1 MPLFLRFLLLSVDL
15 VFSLTPDFMFDWVI
29 AMKQNRTILTFA
41 AFFLMGQFLAASSL
55 CAMDGLG
62 RRAGFSGHVSAPNVG
77 SFQSFIQDENPPAAP
92 GRTSGFEGYLGHA
105 ESDGP
110 WPSTPRMD
118 ESYPATCSS
127 GGCYGFSSQHGYT
140 RMWASVDYMM
150 LWSKGRELP
159 PLASTD
165 ITQAGGF
172 PATIL
177 FGGES
182 IGEDLR
188 SAGRF
193 SLGFWLDPC
202 ERVGVGGRFLL
213 SETDQTSFNMASN
226 ANGLPV
232 LARPFFDTGLPPQG
246 PLDAVIISSPGQPAN
261 VGSISD
267 RATNDLMNL
276 DAYLRVL
283 LYEFDNRRLDL
294 LVGYQYSEIRDRLR
308 LTSASGPGSIPRPF
322 TMFDAFDA
330 KNTFHGGVVGL
341 QGEYNLGRL
350 SLSMLS
356 KLGVGNMNQRVQIGG
371 NSSVDQPPFTCPGG
385 MLAQPV
391 DANGGN
397 MGTYRDDVLSIV
409 PEVEVKLL
417 YEVTRGLELS
427 LGYSF
432 VYWTDVALAG
442 DQIDTTTYNGYD
454 WPQVDRNQFFG
465 GSGNSPNFTG
475 IHDAGFWAQGLTFGV
490 TLKR

>member
-1 MPLFLRFLLLSVDL
+1 MSVDL

-41 AFFLMGQFLAASSL
+41 AIFLMGQFLAASSL
-55 CAMDGLG
+55 RAMDGSG
-62 RRAGFSGHVSAPNVG
+62 RSAGFSGHVSAPASG
-77 SFQSFIQDENPPAAP
+77 HFQSFIQDESPPPQPAAAP
-92 GRTSGFEGYLGHA
+92 GFEGYVGHA
-105 ESDGP
+105 ASDGP
-110 WPSTPRMD
+110 WPSMPRMD

-127 GGCYGFSSQHGYT
+127 GGCYGFGSHDGYN

-159 PLASTD
+159 PLASTNP
-165 ITQAGGF
+165 AEVGRGF
-172 PATIL
+172 PGTIL

-261 VGSISD
+261 VGSIAD
-267 RATNDLMNL
+267 RAANDLMNL

-283 LYEFDNRRLDL
+283 LYQFDNRRLDL
-294 LVGYQYSEIRDRLR
+294 LVGYQYSEIRDSLY
-308 LTSASGPGSIPRPF
+308 LTSNSIAGSTPRPF

-341 QGEYNLGRL
+341 QGDYSFGGLT
-350 SLSMLS
+350 LSMLS
-356 KLGVGNMNQRVQIGG
+356 KLGVGNMNRRVRIDGHSTTGG
-371 NSSVDQPPFTCPGG
+371 VNFQGG

-397 MGTYRDDVLSIV
+397 MGTYRDDTLSII

-442 DQIDTTTYNGYD
+442 DQIDTTTYNGYA

-465 GSGNSPNFTG
+465 GTGNSPNFTG

>member
-1 MPLFLRFLLLSVDL
+1 MSVDL

-29 AMKQNRTILTFA
+29 AMKQNRTILTFVA
-41 AFFLMGQFLAASSL
+41 IFLMGQFLAASSL
-55 CAMDGLG
+55 RAMDGSG

-77 SFQSFIQDENPPAAP
+77 NFESFIQHEDPPPQPAETP
-92 GRTSGFEGYLGHA
+92 GFGGYLGDSNA
-105 ESDGP
+105 DGP
-110 WPSTPRMD
+110 WPSTPRID

-127 GGCYGFSSQHGYT
+127 GGCYGFGSQDGYT
-140 RMWASVDYMM
+140 RMWGSVDYMM

-165 ITQAGGF
+165 ITQGGGF

-261 VGSISD
+261 VGWIAD

-294 LVGYQYSEIRDRLR
+294 LVGYQYSEIRDRLL
-308 LTSASGPGSIPRPF
+308 LTSASIAGRNPRPF
-322 TMFDAFDA
+322 TMFDTFDA

-341 QGEYNLGRL
+341 QGEYTLGRL

-371 NSSVDQPPFTCPGG
+371 NSSAGDPEVFFAGG
-385 MLAQPV
+385 LLTKPV
-391 DANGGN
+391 VGPNGN
-397 MGTYRDDVLSIV
+397 IGTYRDDILSII

-432 VYWTDVALAG
+432 AYWTNVAMAG
-442 DQIDTTTYNGYD
+442 DQIDTTTYNGYV
-454 WPQVDRNQFFG
+454 WPQVDRNEIL
-465 GSGNSPNFTG
+465 SPNTGNSPNFTG